1 MKCEKAQE
9 LFSEH
14 LEGKLEKPMR
24 VAFEKH
30 LAECSECTK
39 AFESFQITWRMLD
52 ELPQL
57 EPPIGFAAS
66 VMMAVQM
73 EKEAQIK
80 AKPWW
85 QKVWSEA
92 FTTRIPAKVFAAA
105 VAVFLCVQI
114 MLNTPLRGVFVS
126 GPPQLGPTAPNLEAG
141 TWSISPAEAWLKSG
155 LTFELAGSWDTSDRS
170 IFKLLLKPN
179 MVTSKQVKVYLMKSG
194 QPRFDDASIAAS
206 EVIFNGTVEENGRII
221 PFVLGK
227 SSKQDVMVVLVEW
240 EHRQRLF
247 REAVFV
253 PVLMAP
259 GSKPI
264 VADLHIK
271 NMELYAALQ
280 QVSGTFGVVVLAQA
294 DVNQMIHDVNVEN
307 RTADDALYELTREA
321 GLKYRPL
328 GPQVYSVERKYE

>member
-14 LEGKLEKPMR
+14 LEGSLEKPMR

-30 LAECSECTK
+30 LVECSECKK
-39 AFESFQITWRMLD
+39 AFESFQVTWRMLN

-57 EPPIGFAAS
+57 EPPIGFAAG

-73 EKEAQIK
+73 EKEAQLK

-85 QKVWSEA
+85 QKVWGEA
-92 FTTRIPAKVFAAA
+92 FTTRIPARVFAAA

-114 MLNTPLRGVFVS
+114 MLNTPLRGVFVG
-126 GPPQLGPTAPNLEAG
+126 GPPQLGPTVPNLEAG

-155 LTFELAGSWDTSDRS
+155 LTFELAGSWDTSERS

-179 MVTSKQVKVYLMKSG
+179 SVTSKQVKVYLMKSG
-194 QPRFDDASIAAS
+194 EPRFDDVSIAKS

-227 SSKQDVMVVLVEW
+227 SGRQDVMVVLVEW

-253 PVLMAP
+253 PVMMAS
-259 GSKPI
+259 GKP
-264 VADLHIK
+264 VAADLNIK
-271 NMELYAALQ
+271 NMELYTALQ
-280 QVSGTFGVVVLAQA
+280 QVSATFGVVILAQA
-294 DVNQMIHDVNVEN
+294 DVNQMIHNVEVDN

-328 GPQVYSVERKYE
+328 GPQVYSVERRYE